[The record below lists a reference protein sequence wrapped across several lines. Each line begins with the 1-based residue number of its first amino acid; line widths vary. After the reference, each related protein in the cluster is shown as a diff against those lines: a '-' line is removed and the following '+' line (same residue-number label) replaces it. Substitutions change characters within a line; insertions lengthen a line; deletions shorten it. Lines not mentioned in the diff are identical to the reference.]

1 MILAGFLG
9 FTLLVAVVTYIGTRR
24 HHVGDTP
31 EGFFLGGRSLT
42 GWVIAGSLLLT
53 NLSTE
58 HLIGLN
64 GDAFQ
69 HTVAVM
75 AWETTAALAMVLT
88 ALVFLPRYLRMGITT
103 IPQFLESR
111 FDRTT
116 RVIMSLLFLAS
127 YAAAILPVVLIFGA
141 AGLESLFDVS
151 ARLGIGIDTARWGL
165 IWGIGTLGSLYAIF
179 GGLRAVAISDTV
191 NGVGFLAAGVLVT
204 VLALLTVG
212 DGSVLAGFQ
221 TVYREE
227 TPKFDITGNEPG
239 SFLPFGVLF
248 TGMVVNQI
256 FFWCVNQS
264 ILQRALGARSLAE
277 GQKGVLIGAFLKLL
291 GPLVVV
297 LPGVIAWHMFKGELA
312 PTDGILAY
320 PTLVKAVLPPALTGI
335 FAAVMVGA
343 VLSTFNSVLNSAATL
358 WSYGVY
364 RALLNPSADGRQLVR
379 TGRTCSVVLAVAA
392 MVAAP
397 FIDTEG
403 SLYNYLQQINATF
416 FGPMLAVVLAAL
428 FTRRITAAAAKTA
441 LIVGPVLFFLINFAF
456 HDPIQARLAATFGL
470 SEPVHFLHFLAF
482 VFGLVV
488 LLMAAVSRFGAPSPA
503 PAPAGA
509 AGPDSGGFVDMNP
522 WRHAR
527 LVSVLVVICTVA
539 TYVALAQ

>member
-9 FTLLVAVVTYIGTRR
+9 FTALVAVVTILGTRR
-24 HHVGDTP
+24 HDVGQTA

-69 HTVAVM
+69 HTIAVM

-88 ALVFLPRYLRMGITT
+88 ALIFLPRYLRKGITT
-103 IPQFLESR
+103 IPEYLEKR
-111 FDRTT
+111 FDRPT

-127 YAAAILPVVLIFGA
+127 YVAAILPVVLIFGA

-151 ARLGIGIDTARWGL
+151 GSLGIEVETARWIL

-191 NGVGFLAAGVLVT
+191 NGIGFLLAGVLVT
-204 VLALLTVG
+204 VLGLMAVG
-212 DGSVLAGFQ
+212 EGSAAEGLA
-221 TVYREE
+221 TVYRDEY
-227 TPKFDITGNEPG
+227 PKFDITGDEPG

-248 TGMVVNQI
+248 TGMIINQI

-264 ILQRALGARSLAE
+264 ILQRALGAKNLAE

-297 LPGVIAWHMFKGELA
+297 LPGVIAWHMFKGELTQA
-312 PTDGILAY
+312 DYLLAY
-320 PTLVKAVLPPALTGI
+320 PTLVKAVLPAALSGV

-358 WSYGVY
+358 WSFGVY
-364 RALLNPSADGRQLVR
+364 RSLIRPDADDRQLVR
-379 TGRTCSVVLAVAA
+379 TGRTCSLVLAVAA
-392 MVAAP
+392 MLAAP

-428 FTRRITAAAAKTA
+428 FTRWVSAAAAKTA
-441 LIVGPVLFFLINFAF
+441 LIVGPVMFFTINFAL
-456 HDPIQARLAATFGL
+456 HDRIQAWLASTFGL
-470 SEPVHFLHFLAF
+470 VDPVHFLHFLAF
-482 VFGLVV
+482 VFLLTV
-488 LLMAAVSRFGAPSPA
+488 LLMVVVSRVRPVADSAVGSAEVGEVPSP
-503 PAPAGA
+503 
-509 AGPDSGGFVDMNP
+509 VDMQP

-527 LVSVLVVICTVA
+527 WVSAVVVFCTVA

>member
-1 MILAGFLG
+1 MILIGFLG
-9 FTLLVAVVTYIGTRR
+9 FTLMVAIVTFVTTRR
-24 HHVGDTP
+24 HGVGETAD
-31 EGFFLGGRSLT
+31 GFFLGGRSLT

-69 HTVAVM
+69 HTIAVM
-75 AWETTAALAMVLT
+75 AWETTSAIAMVLT
-88 ALVFLPRYLRMGITT
+88 ALVFLPRYLALGITT
-103 IPQFLESR
+103 IPDLLERR

-116 RVIMSLLFLAS
+116 RVIMSVLFLLS
-127 YAAAILPVVLIFGA
+127 YAAAILPVVLLFGA

-151 ARLGIGIDTARWGL
+151 TVFGISVDRSRWIL
-165 IWGIGTLGSLYAIF
+165 IWGIGGLGSLYAIF
-179 GGLRAVAISDTV
+179 GGLRAVAVSDTL
-191 NGVGFLAAGVLVT
+191 NGIGFLFAGILVT
-204 VLALLTVG
+204 VLALMAVG
-212 DGSVLAGFQ
+212 DGNAAAGLS
-221 TVYREE
+221 TVYTEQR
-227 TPKFDITGNEPG
+227 PKFDITGNEPG

-248 TGMVVNQI
+248 TGLIVNQV

-277 GQKGVLIGAFLKLL
+277 GQKGVLIGAFLKML
-291 GPLVVV
+291 GPLIVV
-297 LPGVIAWHMFKGELA
+297 LPGVIAWHMFGDRLGPEGAL
-312 PTDGILAY
+312 LAY
-320 PTLVKAVLPPALTGI
+320 PTLVKAVLPPALAGV

-358 WSYGVY
+358 WSHGVY
-364 RALLNPSADGRQLVR
+364 RTLIDPDAGDRAMVRNGRI
-379 TGRTCSVVLAVAA
+379 CSVVLALAA

-428 FTRRITAAAAKTA
+428 FTRRISAAAAKVA
-441 LIVGPVLFFLINFAF
+441 LIVGPILFYLINFAF
-456 HDPIQARLAATFGL
+456 SDPIQRLLAEWFSL
-470 SEPVHFLHFLAF
+470 QDPVHFLHLLAGVF
-482 VFGLVV
+482 VLTV
-488 LLMAAVSRFGAPSPA
+488 LLMIGVSVVRPA
-503 PAPAGA
+503 REVDTTY
-509 AGPDSGGFVDMNP
+509 GPPPVEMTP

-527 LVSVLVVICTVA
+527 VVSVVVTVLTVG

>member
-1 MILAGFLG
+1 MILFGFLG
-9 FTLLVAVVTYIGTRR
+9 FTGLVALVTILGTRR
-24 HHVGDTP
+24 HDVAQTA

-69 HTVAVM
+69 HTIAVM

-88 ALVFLPRYLRMGITT
+88 AMIFLPRYLQRGITT
-103 IPQFLESR
+103 IPEYLEKR

-116 RVIMSLLFLAS
+116 RVIMSLLFLLS
-127 YAAAILPVVLIFGA
+127 YVAAILPVVLIFGA
-141 AGLESLFDVS
+141 AGLENLFDVS
-151 ARLGIGIDTARWGL
+151 ATLGIDVEQARWML

-191 NGVGFLAAGVLVT
+191 NGIGFLFAGILVT
-204 VLALLTVG
+204 VLGLMAVG
-212 DGSVLAGFQ
+212 DGSAVQGLS

-227 TPKFDITGNEPG
+227 YPKFDITGDEPG

-248 TGMVVNQI
+248 TGMIINQI

-277 GQKGVLIGAFLKLL
+277 GQKGVLVGAFLKLL
-291 GPLVVV
+291 GPLIVV
-297 LPGVIAWHMFKGELA
+297 LPGVIAWHMFKSELTA
-312 PTDGILAY
+312 ADYLLAY
-320 PTLVKAVLPPALTGI
+320 PTLVKAVLPPALSGV

-358 WSYGVY
+358 WSFGVY
-364 RALLNPSADGRQLVR
+364 RSLINRDADDRQLVR
-379 TGRTCSVVLAVAA
+379 TGRICSIVLAITA
-392 MVAAP
+392 MFAAP
-397 FIDTEG
+397 LIDTGG

-428 FTRRITAAAAKTA
+428 FTRWVSAAAAKAA
-441 LIVGPVLFFLINFAF
+441 LIVGPVLFFTINFAL
-456 HDPIQARLAATFGL
+456 HDRIQAWLGSAFGL
-470 SEPVHFLHFLAF
+470 SDPVHFLHFLAF
-482 VFGLVV
+482 VFGLTLVLMVV
-488 LLMAAVSRFGAPSPA
+488 VSRLRPRDPSEGVVIGEGPA
-503 PAPAGA
+503 SP
-509 AGPDSGGFVDMNP
+509 VDMSP

-527 LVSVLVVICTVA
+527 WVSGLVVVCTVA

>member
-1 MILAGFLG
+1 LALLGFLG
-9 FTLLVAVVTYIGTRR
+9 FTGLVAVVTILGTRR
-24 HHVGDTP
+24 HDVGQTA

-69 HTVAVM
+69 HTIAVM

-88 ALVFLPRYLRMGITT
+88 ALVFLPRYLRKGITT
-103 IPQFLESR
+103 IPEYLEKR

-116 RVIMSLLFLAS
+116 RVIMSLLFLLS
-127 YAAAILPVVLIFGA
+127 YVAAILPVVLIFGA

-151 ARLGIGIDTARWGL
+151 ATLGIEVAQARWML

-191 NGVGFLAAGVLVT
+191 NGVGFLFAGILVT
-204 VLALLTVG
+204 VLGLMMVG
-212 DGSVLAGFQ
+212 DGSAFTGLS

-227 TPKFDITGNEPG
+227 YPKFDITGDEPG

-248 TGMVVNQI
+248 TGMIINQI

-291 GPLVVV
+291 GPLIVV
-297 LPGVIAWHMFKGELA
+297 LPGVIAWHMFKSELTA
-312 PTDGILAY
+312 ADYLLAY
-320 PTLVKAVLPPALTGI
+320 PTLVKAVLPPALSGV

-358 WSYGVY
+358 WSFGVY
-364 RALLNPSADGRQLVR
+364 RSLMNRDADDRQLVR
-379 TGRTCSVVLAVAA
+379 TGRTCSIVLAVVA
-392 MVAAP
+392 MIAAP

-428 FTRRITAAAAKTA
+428 FTRRVSAAAAKTA
-441 LIVGPVLFFLINFAF
+441 LIVGPVLFFTINFALQ
-456 HDPIQARLAATFGL
+456 DRIQAWLAATFGL
-470 SEPVHFLHFLAF
+470 ADPIHFLHFLAF
-482 VFGLVV
+482 VFALTV
-488 LLMAAVSRFGAPSPA
+488 LLMFAVSLIRPRPPAALGTGPDERPA
-503 PAPAGA
+503 P
-509 AGPDSGGFVDMNP
+509 VDMQP
-522 WRHAR
+522 WRHAPW
-527 LVSVLVVICTVA
+527 VSGLVVVCTVA